1 VAVVTILPEYLRDL
15 PRNLDIGDDGRV
27 PDGRAYELDRE
38 EQSCERADR
47 ASHPKGSKHGL

>member
-47 ASHPKGSKHGL
+47 ASHPTGSKHGL